1 MKQSVSFFNTLF
13 SFKNLEQIY
22 VNDMESY
29 GIWLFMDDQ
38 VVKLLERE
46 GVRHSEEN
54 RGTLLIKVDGCSRE
68 FSFLD
73 TESDS
78 E

>member
-1 MKQSVSFFNTLF
+1 M
-13 SFKNLEQIY
+13 
-22 VNDMESY
+22 VN
-29 GIWLFMDDQ
+29 
-38 VVKLLERE
+38 LLERE
-46 GVRHSEEN
+46 GVRYSEEN

>member
-1 MKQSVSFFNTLF
+1 M
-13 SFKNLEQIY
+13 
-22 VNDMESY
+22 VN
-29 GIWLFMDDQ
+29 GCFIDDQ

-46 GVRHSEEN
+46 GVRYCEEN
-54 RGTLLIKVDGCSRE
+54 RGTLLIKLDGCSRE